1 MVCSC
6 GVGLP
11 SVHSTNCPLQTQDDL
26 KISHSKRKK
35 CNELV
40 GWWYGCFFLTFSLT
54 WTSLLHIL
62 GDPSFICL
70 FGLLVP
76 SIVCTHKPWSIICSF
91 QFLQICSQILD
102 LGGTQTLQQ
111 SVNQGTPSITRQPIK
126 VYNNQVNIIIWALAL
141 GLGLIILFRE
151 PILMTI
157 YVYLQAKTT
166 FRTLPTIIPLLLE
179 VR

>member
-1 MVCSC
+1 MSW
-6 GVGLP
+6 L
-11 SVHSTNCPLQTQDDL
+11 
-26 KISHSKRKK
+26 
-35 CNELV
+35 
-40 GWWYGCFFLTFSLT
+40 YGCFFLTFSLT

-126 VYNNQVNIIIWALAL
+126 VYNNQVNIIISALAL
-141 GLGLIILFRE
+141 GLWTYHSASWTN
-151 PILMTI
+151 TI
-157 YVYLQAKTT
+157 YSYFLTGQNNLQNTSNHHPPSVGGK
-166 FRTLPTIIPLLLE
+166 IKWW
-179 VR
+179 